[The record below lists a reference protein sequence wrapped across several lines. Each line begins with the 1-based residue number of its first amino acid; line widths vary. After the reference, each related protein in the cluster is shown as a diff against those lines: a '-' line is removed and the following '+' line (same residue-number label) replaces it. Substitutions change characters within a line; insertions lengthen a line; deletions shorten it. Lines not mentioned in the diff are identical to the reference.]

1 MTGEI
6 LCIDGLKIDRETM
19 PFYNL
24 EVLASDTGMLNSTI
38 ELTVAVLDIND
49 NWPQF
54 DASSGFEFKLA
65 ENEPQWQLRVN
76 ASDLDA
82 GQNGSVLFYLDSS
95 LNPIETMQKFRI
107 DPLQGVVELISPLDY
122 ETRTQHHVFVTCM
135 DQGVPESLK
144 TTQEILIDVIDIND
158 NGFVSFFFFFF
169 YIFLIY

>member
-6 LCIDGLKIDRETM
+6 ICIDGMKIDRESM

-24 EVLASDTGMLNSTI
+24 EVLAFDTGMLNSTI

-54 DASSGFEFKLA
+54 ESPSEGGGFEFKLA
-65 ENEPQWQLRVN
+65 ENEAQWQLRVN

-82 GQNGSVLFYLDSS
+82 GQNGSILFYLDSS

-122 ETRTQHHVFVTCM
+122 ETKSQHHVFVTCM
-135 DQGVPESLK
+135 DQGVPENLK
-144 TTQEILIDVIDIND
+144 TTQEILIDVIDLND
-158 NGFVSFFFFFF
+158 NG
-169 YIFLIY
+169 